1 MRERTTLK
9 QSPSKKAG
17 KQWQFC
23 HLHETKNRLEVLARF
38 NFCSFRTQDFGSWL
52 LNFEILPQRHS
63 VLFSM
68 FERPRRYLISHWKT
82 RVGRDLKLERFTLS
96 CSTPIHPRLWRP
108 LVCVFW
114 SWPLWDVT
122 ILMRLWSVWLAMC
135 GRGHPGEGTKEN
147 NGSMGLIS
155 CGGGKS
161 PTKKIEVLLRNLR
174 GPAVFKTRIS
184 ILLYRWSRWCG
195 CRINYLQ
202 RRVRPQGRW
211 TYC

>member
-1 MRERTTLK
+1 MAVLSPSWDQKPSGSFGTFQFLQLPDTRLWKLVAKFWDFASKAFGLTQHVWEAKTLPYITLK
-9 QSPSKKAG
+9 NTGGPG
-17 KQWQFC
+17 
-23 HLHETKNRLEVLARF
+23 
-38 NFCSFRTQDFGSWL
+38 
-52 LNFEILPQRHS
+52 FEAI
-63 VLFSM
+63 
-68 FERPRRYLISHWKT
+68 
-82 RVGRDLKLERFTLS
+82 ERFTLG
-96 CSTPIHPRLWRP
+96 CSTPIHPSLWRP

-122 ILMRLWSVWLAMC
+122 ILMRLWSAWRAMC
-135 GRGHPGEGTKEN
+135 GRGHPGEGKKEN